1 MIVRPI
7 GSADIA
13 ELAQWMVE
21 VPLWQRYGLTVIGI
35 TRQFEGAIANQGH
48 LYVAESDAVCCG
60 FAWMLP
66 LGGFGR
72 SPYLKQI
79 GVHPAFTGKQIG
91 AALLD
96 HVEQQARHYG
106 KHLFLLVSDFNLDA
120 QRFYKRQG
128 YQQIGA
134 IPAYVLPDVAELIF
148 YKTLIE

>member
-1 MIVRPI
+1 MIVRPMVA
-7 GSADIA
+7 ADIA
-13 ELAQWMVE
+13 ELAQWMVA
-21 VPLWQRYGLTVIGI
+21 VPLWQRYGLTVSGI
-35 TRQFEGAIANQGH
+35 TRQFEAAIATQGQ
-48 LYVAESDAVCCG
+48 LYVAECDAGCCG

-79 GVHPAFTGKQIG
+79 GVHPQFTGKQIG
-91 AALLD
+91 AALLE
-96 HVEQQARHYG
+96 HVEQQARNYG

-128 YQQIGA
+128 YQQVGT

-148 YKTLIE
+148 CKALAE